1 MWRFV
6 YPSNCFMGDSFT
18 LVLCL
23 ETNPRLDFIPGFPPH
38 YSILVL
44 SSPTS
49 YSCCF
54 LPHLLPAAL
63 KLVTPG
69 FLHTPEQL
77 SSSTSGPFSF
87 SPHSEFLGPTMFIN
101 ASSWHLLLQ
110 CRVSCLFSCAPPTL
124 HDCFRIQSPWDFCYP

>member
-1 MWRFV
+1 MQRFAF
-6 YPSNCFMGDSFT
+6 PSVLWVMRSLLYYAWKLT
-18 LVLCL
+18 LDLI
-23 ETNPRLDFIPGFPPH
+23 PSLDLPPH

-44 SSPTS
+44 SLPTS
-49 YSCCF
+49 YSFC
-54 LPHLLPAAL
+54 LSPHLLPAAL

-124 HDCFRIQSPWDFCYP
+124 HDCFRIQAPWDFCYP